1 MKFLNR
7 SITAFVIVML
17 MAALVPA
24 AVPAYA
30 GEVVEEDAEYEEY
43 IEPTEEEYVICD
55 DSPLEGDDLAG
66 VQTVTDF
73 ILKFERLTAKS
84 ARADV
89 EAKSTT
95 KSITS
100 KVQMQKYVSSKSGY
114 VNVKGVSSTKTAS
127 TYTIKHSPKFSVSS
141 GGSYRVKVVVTSGS
155 SKMTKYKKLS

>member
-7 SITAFVIVML
+7 SIAILIIVML
-17 MAALVPA
+17 MTVMVPA

-30 GEVVEEDAEYEEY
+30 DEAAEEDTGYEEY

-66 VQTVTDF
+66 VQTVTGF
-73 ILKFERLTAKS
+73 VLKFDRLTATS
-84 ARADV
+84 AMANV

-100 KVQMQKYVSSKSGY
+100 KVQLQKYVSSKSGY
-114 VNVKGVSSTKTAS
+114 VNVKGVASTKTVSAKS
-127 TYTIKHSPKFSVSS
+127 IIHSPKFAVSS
-141 GGSYRVKVVVTSGS
+141 GSIYRVKVVVTSGS

>member
-7 SITAFVIVML
+7 SITALVIVML
-17 MAALVPA
+17 MAVVVPA

-30 GEVVEEDAEYEEY
+30 DEVAEEDPGYEEY

-73 ILKFERLTAKS
+73 SVWFGRLSPTSAQAK
-84 ARADV
+84 V

-100 KVQMQKYVSSKSGY
+100 KVQLQKYVYSKSDY
-114 VNVKGVSSTKTAS
+114 VNVKGVVSTKTVS

-141 GGSYRVKVVVTSGS
+141 GGS
-155 SKMTKYKKLS
+155 

>member
-1 MKFLNR
+1 MEFLNR
-7 SITAFVIVML
+7 SIAALVIVML
-17 MAALVPA
+17 MAVMVPA

-30 GEVVEEDAEYEEY
+30 GEAAEEDTGYEEY

-66 VQTVTDF
+66 VQSVTDF
-73 ILKFERLTAKS
+73 SVWFGRLSPTSAQAK
-84 ARADV
+84 V

-100 KVQMQKYVSSKSGY
+100 KVQLQKYVSSKSDY
-114 VNVKGVSSTKTAS
+114 VNVKGVVSTKTVS